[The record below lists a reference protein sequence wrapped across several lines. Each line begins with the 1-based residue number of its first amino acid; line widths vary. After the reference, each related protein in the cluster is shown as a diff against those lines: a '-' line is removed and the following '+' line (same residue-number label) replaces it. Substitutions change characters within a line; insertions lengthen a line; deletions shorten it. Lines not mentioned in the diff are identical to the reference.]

1 MPKKKKTQL
10 KPVARGFAVTS
21 IPKKAP
27 PEPPPPSQHDSDANG
42 ESASSEVP
50 LSAQTHEPVED
61 EALIPQ
67 NTEERSLQDLVDK
80 LQERVEKEIVRT
92 VKVRGDVARGLDLL
106 IRRPSLG
113 H

>member
-27 PEPPPPSQHDSDANG
+27 PEPPPPSRHDSDANR
-42 ESASSEVP
+42 ESESSEVP
-50 LSAQTHEPVED
+50 HSAQTHEPVED
-61 EALIPQ
+61 KAIILQ
-67 NTEERSLQDLVDK
+67 NAEERSLQDLVDK

-92 VKVRGDVARGLDLL
+92 VKVRGDVAGGLDLL
-106 IRRPSLG
+106 IRRPSSG